1 LVNEAAPAEYTRQT
15 LTTTDTVGCK
25 NYLTVTVASAIST
38 FATWNAVT
46 NKLTYTKV
54 PTANADT
61 VFGKHNIN
69 FAWKTTHDIAISNK
83 DKAYVMLKPACN
95 PPTFTLTAT

>member
-1 LVNEAAPAEYTRQT
+1 LCETKTTFTQPEETLAYYLVNEAAPADFTRQT

-38 FATWNAVT
+38 FASWNAAT
-46 NKLTYTKV
+46 NKVTYTKV
-54 PTANADT
+54 PTASADT

-69 FAWKTTHDIAISNK
+69 FAW
-83 DKAYVMLKPACN
+83 
-95 PPTFTLTAT
+95 